1 MKTGHFVA
9 TALIGI
15 LSYLSDFLVSGG
27 ISGLA
32 TKNWPKMR
40 EKGNSP
46 LGVQFFRHLAE
57 SRSFLMQGTQLAV

>member
-1 MKTGHFVA
+1 METGHFVA

-15 LSYLSDFLVSGG
+15 LSYLSDSLVSGG

-40 EKGNSP
+40 EK
-46 LGVQFFRHLAE
+46 E
-57 SRSFLMQGTQLAV
+57 SRSFLMQGTQLSV